1 MGLWLSDEEEF
12 FEDEESE
19 SGSLNARERKCAELI
34 LQGKS
39 NEDIAKDL
47 EFHPKTVEKLRKN
60 PLVLQEIRQIKSRIY
75 EETVTVRLKR
85 MAEPALTLIEEC
97 LRDKRNRFKD
107 SVRIDTAKWLVEKL
121 DGKATQKVDVGE
133 NLLGV
138 LMDRLD
144 AIKSSGSNLLQEPA
158 PIDVTP
164 TETQEEKQESDPD
177 MIEWVKNFSDR

>member
-1 MGLWLSDEEEF
+1 MSDEENWEISDEEEI
-12 FEDEESE
+12 D
-19 SGSLNARERKCAELI
+19 SLNPRHRRCAELI

-39 NEDIAKDL
+39 DEEIA
-47 EFHPKTVEKLRKN
+47 KTVEYSTNYVAQLRKH
-60 PLVLQEIRQIKSRIY
+60 PLIVHEMRLIKSRAY
-75 EETVTVRLKR
+75 EETVATRLKR
-85 MAEPALTLIEEC
+85 MSEPALSLIEEC

-144 AIKSSGSNLLQEPA
+144 AIKSSGSNILELPQA
-158 PIDVTP
+158 IDVTP
-164 TETQEEKQESDPD
+164 VEKEESAAQEDPD
-177 MIEWVKNFSDR
+177 MKEWVKNFSDR